1 VCLPGS
7 HMTETL
13 RHDEDARALTGI
25 DGLDFLLDGGLP
37 ANRLHLI
44 EGDPGTGKTTLALQF
59 LMEGRKLGE
68 TCLYVTLSET
78 ATELRG
84 VASSHGW
91 TLEGL
96 ETFELARPEMR
107 GPDEQYT
114 LYHPSEI
121 ELADMVKS
129 LVEITERIRPR
140 RVVLDSLS
148 EMRLLARDP
157 LRYRRQILALK
168 EYFAGRAC
176 TVLMLD
182 DHTSGDNDLQLQ
194 SIAHGV
200 VLLEQTPF
208 EYGRSRR
215 RVRIVKLRGVAATEG
230 YHDFKI
236 ARGGLVV
243 YPQLLPERKG
253 ERPAGLLSSGV
264 DALDRL
270 LGGGL
275 TWGTTTL
282 FIGPAGVGKSTLAA
296 QYVTANPDV
305 AAAVYLFDER
315 SATFIERCQA
325 LGMKMAE
332 RIASGQLF
340 LDQIEPGTL
349 SAGEF
354 AHRVRDRV
362 DRNGC
367 RIVLIDS
374 LNGYLNAI
382 PTGHAP
388 LVRMHELAAYL
399 NDRHVATLLIAAQHG
414 MVGSQM
420 VSPIDVSYLADGVV
434 LLRFFESD
442 GMVRKAI
449 SVVKKR
455 TGTHETTI
463 REFAI
468 GPDRIRVGEPL
479 SQFQGVM
486 TGVPQYRGTPGPLLD
501 SNGQPG
507 R

>member
-1 VCLPGS
+1 
-7 HMTETL
+7 MTETL

-37 ANRLHLI
+37 ADRLHLI

-114 LYHPSEI
+114 LYHPSEV

-182 DHTSGDNDLQLQ
+182 DHTSAENDLQLQ

-253 ERPAGLLSSGV
+253 ERPADLLSSGV
-264 DALDRL
+264 DALDSL

-325 LGMKMAE
+325 LGMKMSE

-340 LDQIEPGTL
+340 LDQIEPGAL
-349 SAGEF
+349 SPGEF

-414 MVGSQM
+414 MVGSHM

>member
-1 VCLPGS
+1 MPQADPNDA
-7 HMTETL
+7 HL
-13 RHDEDARALTGI
+13 RLHTGI
-25 DGLDFLLDGGLP
+25 TGLDQLLDGGLP

-59 LMEGRKLGE
+59 LLEGVRLGE

-78 ATELRG
+78 ATELDG
-84 VASSHGW
+84 VARSHGW
-91 TLEGL
+91 SLDGL
-96 ETFELARPEMR
+96 EVFELAQPEMR
-107 GPDEQYT
+107 TAAEQYT

-121 ELADMVKS
+121 ELGEMVKS
-129 LVEITERIRPR
+129 VLEITDRIRPT

-168 EYFAGRAC
+168 EYFSGRDC

-182 DHTSGDNDLQLQ
+182 DHTGADNDLQLQ

-200 VLLEQTPF
+200 VLLEQAPF

-215 RVRIVKLRGVAATEG
+215 RVRIVKLRGVAVTEG

-236 ARGGLVV
+236 QRGGLMVF
-243 YPQLLPERKG
+243 PQLVPERKSG
-253 ERPAGLLSSGV
+253 RRPGAVSSGV
-264 DALDRL
+264 EALDRL

-282 FIGPAGVGKSTLAA
+282 FIGPAGVGKSTVAA
-296 QYVTANPDV
+296 QFVTAVGDV
-305 AAAVYLFDER
+305 PAAAYLFDER
-315 SATFIERCQA
+315 VETFIERCET
-325 LGMKMAE
+325 LGMDMRA
-332 RIASGQLF
+332 RIASGRVF
-340 LDQIEPGTL
+340 LDQIEPGEL
-349 SAGEF
+349 SPGEF
-354 AHRVRDRV
+354 AHRVRARV
-362 DRNGC
+362 EKDGC
-367 RIVLIDS
+367 RIVLVDS

-399 NDRHVATLLIAAQHG
+399 NDRDVATLLIAAQHG
-414 MVGSQM
+414 MMGMQM
-420 VSPIDVSYLADGVV
+420 ASPIDVSYLADAVV
-434 LLRFFESD
+434 LLRFFEAE

-468 GPDRIRVGEPL
+468 GPDRVRVGEPL
-479 SQFQGVM
+479 AQFQGVM
-486 TGVPQYRGTPGPLLD
+486 TGVPQYRGTTGPLLQD
-501 SNGQPG
+501 DVKSGH
-507 R
+507 

>member
-1 VCLPGS
+1 MSEGQ
-7 HMTETL
+7 
-13 RHDEDARALTGI
+13 RDERDQRRRTGI
-25 DGLDFLLDGGLP
+25 EGLDFLLDGGLP
-37 ANRLHLI
+37 ADRLHLI

-59 LMEGRKLGE
+59 LMEGRRLGE

-78 ATELRG
+78 ATELEG
-84 VASSHGW
+84 VARSHGW
-91 TLEGL
+91 TLDGL
-96 ETFELARPEMR
+96 EIFELARPEMR
-107 GPDEQYT
+107 GPEEQYT

-121 ELADMVKS
+121 ELGEMVKS
-129 LVEITERIRPR
+129 VLETTDRLRPN

-182 DHTSGDNDLQLQ
+182 DHTSTENDLQLQ

-200 VLLEQTPF
+200 VLLEQAPF

-236 ARGGLVV
+236 DHGGLVV

-253 ERPAGLLSSGV
+253 ERSNGLISAGV
-264 DALDRL
+264 PELDTL

-282 FIGPAGVGKSTLAA
+282 FLGPAGAGKSTLAA
-296 QYVTANPDV
+296 QYTTSNDV
-305 AAAVYLFDER
+305 PAAVYLFDER
-315 SATFIERCQA
+315 RETFIERCQA
-325 LGMKMAE
+325 LGMKPRE
-332 RIASGQLF
+332 KIASGQLF
-340 LDQIEPGTL
+340 LDQVEPGEV
-349 SAGEF
+349 SPGEF
-354 AHRVRDRV
+354 AHRVRSRV
-362 DRNGC
+362 DSDGC
-367 RIVLIDS
+367 RLVLVDS

-382 PTGHAP
+382 PMGHAP
-388 LVRMHELAAYL
+388 LVRMHELVAYL
-399 NDRHVATLLIAAQHG
+399 NDRDVATLLIAAQHG
-414 MVGSQM
+414 MMGSQM
-420 VSPIDVSYLADGVV
+420 VSPIDVSYLADAVV
-434 LLRFFESD
+434 LLRFFEAE

-463 REFAI
+463 RELAI
-468 GPDRIRVGEPL
+468 GPDRMRVGEPL
-479 SQFQGVM
+479 SQFHGVM
-486 TGVPQYRGTPGPLLD
+486 TGVPEYRGASGPLLQD
-501 SNGQPG
+501 DGKHA

>member
-1 VCLPGS
+1 
-7 HMTETL
+7 
-13 RHDEDARALTGI
+13 
-25 DGLDFLLDGGLP
+25 
-37 ANRLHLI
+37 
-44 EGDPGTGKTTLALQF
+44 
-59 LMEGRKLGE
+59 
-68 TCLYVTLSET
+68 VTLSET
-78 ATELRG
+78 ATELEG
-84 VASSHGW
+84 VARSHGW
-91 TLEGL
+91 TLDGL
-96 ETFELARPEMR
+96 EVFELARPEMR
-107 GPDEQYT
+107 GPEEQYT

-121 ELADMVKS
+121 ELGEMVKS
-129 LVEITERIRPR
+129 VLEMTDRLRPN

-182 DHTSGDNDLQLQ
+182 DHTSADNDLQLQ

-200 VLLEQTPF
+200 VLLEQAPF

-236 ARGGLVV
+236 AHGGLVV
-243 YPQLLPERKG
+243 YPQLRPERKG
-253 ERPAGLLSSGV
+253 ERKNGPISAGVSE
-264 DALDRL
+264 LDTL

-275 TWGTTTL
+275 AWGTTTL
-282 FIGPAGVGKSTLAA
+282 FLGPAGVGKSTLAA
-296 QYVTANPDV
+296 QYTTSNDV
-305 AAAVYLFDER
+305 PAAVYLFDER
-315 SATFIERCQA
+315 RETFIERCQA
-325 LGMKMAE
+325 LGMKTRE
-332 RIASGQLF
+332 KIASGRLF
-340 LDQIEPGTL
+340 LDQVEPGEV
-349 SAGEF
+349 SPGEF
-354 AHRVRDRV
+354 AHRVRSRV
-362 DRNGC
+362 DSDGC
-367 RIVLIDS
+367 RLVLVDS

-382 PTGHAP
+382 PSGHAP
-388 LVRMHELAAYL
+388 LVRMHELVAYL
-399 NDRHVATLLIAAQHG
+399 NDRDVATLLIAAQHG
-414 MVGSQM
+414 MMGAQM
-420 VSPIDVSYLADGVV
+420 VSPIDVSYLADAVV
-434 LLRFFESD
+434 LLRFFEAD

-463 REFAI
+463 RELAI

-486 TGVPQYRGTPGPLLD
+486 TGVPQYRGASGPLLHD
-501 SNGQPG
+501 DGKHA

>member
-1 VCLPGS
+1 MAHAQSDG
-7 HMTETL
+7 T
-13 RHDEDARALTGI
+13 DARLRTGI
-25 DGLDFLLDGGLP
+25 EGLDFLLDGGLP

-59 LMEGRKLGE
+59 LLEGRRLGE

-78 ATELRG
+78 TTELKG
-84 VASSHGW
+84 VARSHGW
-91 TLEGL
+91 SLDGL
-96 ETFELARPEMR
+96 EVFELAQPETR
-107 GPDEQYT
+107 TAEEQYT

-121 ELADMVKS
+121 ELGEMVKS
-129 LVEITERIRPR
+129 VLEMTDRLRPT

-148 EMRLLARDP
+148 EMRLLAQDS

-168 EYFAGRAC
+168 EYFSGMDC

-182 DHTSGDNDLQLQ
+182 DHTSADNDLQLQ

-200 VLLEQTPF
+200 VLLEQAPF

-236 ARGGLVV
+236 ERGGLVV
-243 YPQLLPERKG
+243 FPQLKPERRG
-253 ERPAGLLSSGV
+253 ARRPGAVSSGV
-264 DALDRL
+264 VELDSL

-296 QYVTANPDV
+296 QYVTAPDGGP
-305 AAAVYLFDER
+305 AAVYLFDER
-315 SATFIERCQA
+315 RETFIERCDA
-325 LGMKMAE
+325 LGMNMRA
-332 RIASGQLF
+332 RFAAGQVF
-340 LDQIEPGTL
+340 LEQIEPGEL
-349 SAGEF
+349 SPGEF
-354 AHRVRDRV
+354 AHRVRSRV
-362 DRNGC
+362 DHDHC
-367 RIVLIDS
+367 RVVLVDS

-399 NDRHVATLLIAAQHG
+399 NDRDVATLLIAAQHG
-414 MVGSQM
+414 MMGTHM
-420 VSPIDVSYLADGVV
+420 AAPIDVSYLADAVV
-434 LLRFFESD
+434 LLRFFEAE

-463 REFAI
+463 REYVI
-468 GPDRIRVGEPL
+468 GPERVRVGKPL

-486 TGVPQYRGTPGPLLD
+486 TGVPQYRGTSGPLLHD
-501 SNGQPG
+501 DPSTG